1 MGIVALKSTGT
12 EGDINRVERAFES
25 LDLKFNQ
32 RLDSILSTDGVFMN
46 SLNDAL
52 KAGSDA
58 NAELLDPN
66 NPNAPLYVLKSE
78 LKQAIEQIRDRLARD
93 AGASEE
99 RAKGTQKG
107 FDFEDRCE
115 EKLGELAQASSDIVE
130 RTGSL
135 GGLQAR
141 DKKGDFVV
149 TLSENK
155 KRVVFEVK
163 HRGSISINKI
173 REEVEEAMR
182 NRNADYGVFIAKN
195 RASLSRDIG
204 WFNEYDGRW
213 LVCAAGDDNEDLMDG
228 EIIHIAYKWAR
239 ARLRLESVQKTR
251 PEPNAIMK
259 KVGEIRTRL
268 GDLKKIRAQC
278 TSISDTANG
287 IKETAKEA
295 ERKIRE
301 DLDEVIDS
309 LTRDK
314 P

>member
-107 FDFEDRCE
+107 FDFEDWCE
-115 EKLGELAQASSDIVE
+115 EKLGELAQASSDIAV
-130 RTGSL
+130 R
-135 GGLQAR
+135 
-141 DKKGDFVV
+141 
-149 TLSENK
+149 
-155 KRVVFEVK
+155 
-163 HRGSISINKI
+163 HRGEDRKPRRTASK
-173 REEVEEAMR
+173 RQEE
-182 NRNADYGVFIAKN
+182 G
-195 RASLSRDIG
+195 L
-204 WFNEYDGRW
+204 
-213 LVCAAGDDNEDLMDG
+213 CGDTE
-228 EIIHIAYKWAR
+228 
-239 ARLRLESVQKTR
+239 
-251 PEPNAIMK
+251 
-259 KVGEIRTRL
+259 
-268 GDLKKIRAQC
+268 
-278 TSISDTANG
+278 
-287 IKETAKEA
+287 
-295 ERKIRE
+295 
-301 DLDEVIDS
+301 
-309 LTRDK
+309 
-314 P
+314 